1 MFKETYRMSQSRPF
15 DLMQLQII
23 FGDRLKERVPLSR
36 YTAARVGGLADA
48 LISANSK
55 DDLLDIVR
63 RLWNL
68 DVPYLI
74 IGGGSNVLVSD
85 AGIREVVIYNRARQV
100 RFDEAG
106 QHPTV
111 WAESGA
117 NFGLI
122 ARQAASRGFSGLEW
136 AAGIPGTIGGA
147 VVGNA
152 GAHGNDVAGSLVVA
166 EILHQSQMDDDNQ
179 EETSALVEDW
189 DVNQFKF
196 GYRTSILKRQKGDL
210 VVLAAVLKLKRATTD
225 EAQKTIQDF
234 VAFRQRT
241 QPPGASMG
249 SMFKNPSGDYAGRLI
264 ESAGLKGTK
273 MGGAEISPRHAN
285 FFINHGDATA
295 SDIKKL
301 IDLVRSEVGEKF
313 GIDLE
318 LEIELVGEW

>member
-1 MFKETYRMSQSRPF
+1 MSQSSPY

-23 FGDRLKERVPLSR
+23 FGDRLKERVPLAR
-36 YTAARVGGLADA
+36 YTAARVGGLADV

-63 RLWNL
+63 RLWNY

-117 NFGLI
+117 NFGLL
-122 ARQAASRGFSGLEW
+122 ARQAASRGFAGLEW

-166 EILHQSQMDDDNQ
+166 EILHQSQVYDDNQ
-179 EETSALVEDW
+179 EETNALVEEW

-196 GYRTSILKRQKGDL
+196 GYRTSILKRQIGDL
-210 VVLAAVLKLKRATTD
+210 VVLSAVLKLKRATKD
-225 EAQKTIQDF
+225 EVQKKIKDI

-241 QPPGASMG
+241 QPAGASMG

-264 ESAGLKGTK
+264 EAADLKGTR
-273 MGGAEISPRHAN
+273 MGDAEISPRHAN
-285 FFINHGDATA
+285 FFINHGEATA

-301 IDLVRSEVGEKF
+301 IDLVRSEVAVRF
-313 GIDLE
+313 GIELE

>member
-1 MFKETYRMSQSRPF
+1 MSQSSPF
-15 DLMQLQII
+15 DLEQLQII
-23 FGDRLKERVPLSR
+23 FGDRLKERVPLAR
-36 YTAARVGGLADA
+36 YTAARVGGLADV

-63 RLWNL
+63 RLWNY

-100 RFDEAG
+100 RFDESG

-166 EILHQSQMDDDNQ
+166 EILHQSQVYDDNQ
-179 EETSALVEDW
+179 DCLLYTS
-189 DVNQFKF
+189 
-196 GYRTSILKRQKGDL
+196 
-210 VVLAAVLKLKRATTD
+210 
-225 EAQKTIQDF
+225 
-234 VAFRQRT
+234 
-241 QPPGASMG
+241 P
-249 SMFKNPSGDYAGRLI
+249 
-264 ESAGLKGTK
+264 
-273 MGGAEISPRHAN
+273 SPR
-285 FFINHGDATA
+285 D
-295 SDIKKL
+295 
-301 IDLVRSEVGEKF
+301 RS
-313 GIDLE
+313 
-318 LEIELVGEW
+318 